1 MKRKKIEIQE
11 SDFYII
17 FEEVQRNIPLEIQ
30 IHPKF
35 KNVEEEIKS
44 NIENK
49 ISISIK
55 EFKPKIYQEQIYEI
69 KEIIDKK
76 LDKLYEKETSR
87 MDQTK
92 DLEIDKILPK
102 DNIKNIKKNIFNTI
116 DNIISKNKYSEYVKT
131 QIQKYIKDKISKKIE
146 NIRIKVTSL
155 SNTRK
160 EEMKNLMAEIE
171 INNKKIK
178 ELEAQLKENEENYKN
193 EINDLNQKYE
203 DEKKKYNYEYMYE
216 KKKCVRK
223 KCVRK

>member
-116 DNIISKNKYSEYVKT
+116 DNIISKNNWT
-131 QIQKYIKDKISKKIE
+131 PTT
-146 NIRIKVTSL
+146 KVFVIM
-155 SNTRK
+155 RFPC
-160 EEMKNLMAEIE
+160 
-171 INNKKIK
+171 
-178 ELEAQLKENEENYKN
+178 
-193 EINDLNQKYE
+193 
-203 DEKKKYNYEYMYE
+203 KKKLYPIRQNWILLL
-216 KKKCVRK
+216 KKLKILE
-223 KCVRK
+223 

>member
-69 KEIIDKK
+69 KEIIG
-76 LDKLYEKETSR
+76 
-87 MDQTK
+87 
-92 DLEIDKILPK
+92 
-102 DNIKNIKKNIFNTI
+102 
-116 DNIISKNKYSEYVKT
+116 
-131 QIQKYIKDKISKKIE
+131 
-146 NIRIKVTSL
+146 
-155 SNTRK
+155 
-160 EEMKNLMAEIE
+160 
-171 INNKKIK
+171 
-178 ELEAQLKENEENYKN
+178 
-193 EINDLNQKYE
+193 
-203 DEKKKYNYEYMYE
+203 
-216 KKKCVRK
+216 
-223 KCVRK
+223 